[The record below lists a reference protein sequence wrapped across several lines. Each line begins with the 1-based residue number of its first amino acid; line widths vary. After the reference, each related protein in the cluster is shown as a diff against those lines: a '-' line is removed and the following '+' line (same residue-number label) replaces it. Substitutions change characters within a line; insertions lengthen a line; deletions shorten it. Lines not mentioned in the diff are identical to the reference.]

1 MDLGDNIG
9 EQIGVFRPPHQRKE
23 LTQVLLSKERA
34 QALDEELE
42 KMAVKQAIELVGD
55 SSQATFTSLMF
66 VVTKADGSRR
76 LVINLKCFNQHI
88 LA

>member
-1 MDLGDNIG
+1 MGSRLELSDC
-9 EQIGVFRPPHQRKE
+9 PHQRKE
-23 LTQVLLSKERA
+23 LAPIPLSKERA
-34 QALDEELE
+34 QALDGELE